1 MPSTSRQSLSG
12 PGSLEPETTSSTD
25 TFDVQAAR
33 LYREI
38 WGRAVASLVRL
49 LRDLDLAEDALQEA
63 WVVALDRWRSDGF
76 PRDPL
81 AWLLTAARNKAIDRL
96 RRQRTFEAKQHLLV
110 DTTMS
115 PDPFEQLPESALT
128 DERLRLMFACCH
140 PALATEARVALT
152 LRTLGGLTTTEIA
165 AAFLVPEATM
175 GQRLVRAKRKI
186 KVAGIPFEVPPDH
199 ALTDRLNSV
208 LAVIYLIFTESYA
221 ASSGDALIRAELSAE
236 AIRLGRLVVELMPDE
251 AEPQGLLGLMLLH
264 HSRRSAR
271 VDQAGDLVLLE
282 EQDRALWDGDAIT
295 EGVGY
300 VRRALQQSLLGPYV
314 IQAAI
319 AAVHAE
325 ARSFG
330 ETDWGA
336 VVTWFD
342 LLLAVSRSP
351 VVALNRAVALAMRDG
366 PSTGLDELDRLS
378 SDTRLEGHHLLHAAR
393 ADLLRRLGRQTEA
406 VAAYRRSL
414 QLPQNAA
421 ERRYLIRRLQELG
434 SSQADAA
441 T

>member
-1 MPSTSRQSLSG
+1 M
-12 PGSLEPETTSSTD
+12 
-25 TFDVQAAR
+25 
-33 LYREI
+33 
-38 WGRAVASLVRL
+38 
-49 LRDLDLAEDALQEA
+49 
-63 WVVALDRWRSDGF
+63 VALGRWRTDGF

-96 RRQRTFEAKQHLLV
+96 RREKTFEAKQHLLV
-110 DTTMS
+110 DPSMS
-115 PDPFEQLPESALT
+115 PDPFEQLPDSALT
-128 DERLRLMFACCH
+128 DDRLQLIFACCH

-152 LRTLGGLTTTEIA
+152 LRTLGGLTTPEIA

-208 LAVIYLIFTESYA
+208 LAIIYLIFTEGYA
-221 ASSGDALIRAELSAE
+221 ASSGDALTRTELCAE

-251 AEPQGLLGLMLLH
+251 AEPQGLLALMLLH
-264 HSRRSAR
+264 HSRRATR
-271 VDQAGDLVLLE
+271 VDEAGDLVLLE
-282 EQDRALWDGDAIT
+282 DQDRTLWDLAAIA
-295 EGVGY
+295 EGVEH
-300 VRRALQQSLLGPYV
+300 VRRALKQSLLGPYV

-319 AAVHAE
+319 AALHAE

-342 LLLAVSRSP
+342 LLLAVSKSP

-366 PSTGLDELDRLS
+366 PGTGLEELDRLS
-378 SDTRLEGHHLLHAAR
+378 ADSRLEAHHLLHAAR
-393 ADLLRRLGRQTEA
+393 ADLLRRLGRSDEA
-406 VAAYRRSL
+406 AAAYKKSL
-414 QLPQNAA
+414 ELPQNEA
-421 ERRYLIRRLQELG
+421 ERRYLLRRLQELG
-434 SSQADAA
+434 V
-441 T
+441 